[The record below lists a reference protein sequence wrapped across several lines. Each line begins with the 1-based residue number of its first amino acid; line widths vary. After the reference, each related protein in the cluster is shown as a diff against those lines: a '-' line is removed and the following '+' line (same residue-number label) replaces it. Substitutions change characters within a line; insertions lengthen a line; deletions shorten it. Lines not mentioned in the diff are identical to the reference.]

1 LAKNLMDAYGV
12 RLVVIGPLERGE
24 ADPRKRYDPD
34 GLAKFSTFLPLIYK
48 NPKVEIYYN
57 PPAEKS

>member
-1 LAKNLMDAYGV
+1 LLDAEGV
-12 RLVVIGPLERGE
+12 RLVIVGPLEKGE
-24 ADPRKRYDPD
+24 ADTRKQYDAE

-57 PPAEKS
+57 PPPGNS